1 MKKIA
6 KIEDIPIGGTKLVF
20 IKDTPIMLFN
30 IKGKIQAWDNRC
42 PHRGAS
48 LIDGNILDSTIQCKF
63 HLWKFNLEDACAVE
77 NTDIKVKT
85 FNLEV
90 LKGDVFIDI

>member
-48 LIDGNILDSTIQCKF
+48 LIDGNILCRAPYKAGLIKSFIAASKIIKF
-63 HLWKFNLEDACAVE
+63 F
-77 NTDIKVKT
+77 
-85 FNLEV
+85 FSFF
-90 LKGDVFIDI
+90 FI